1 MDPNR
6 AIGRDGT
13 ADTLRALEI
22 GAGAG
27 VETHAYPEH
36 DTSLTIRKRE
46 AARAHRTAG
55 QPTPQDIPSR
65 DILGIPIAMTHY
77 AQAMDVMDGM
87 VARRERGYVCA
98 VAVHAVMV
106 SQHDP
111 EMRRAV
117 TGSTLTVP
125 DGMPLVWAAN
135 LLGEDLRNRVYGPEL
150 MDRYCGRC
158 AERGHRVWLYG
169 GRDQGSLMQLAL
181 NLRRRHPGIEIVGG
195 YSPPFRPLSGEEE
208 DAIVDQINEAKP
220 DVVWVGIG
228 VPKQEKWMARMR
240 ERLDVPVMC
249 AVGAAFDFHAGR
261 ISQAPSWMQER
272 GLEWIYRIAQ
282 EPRRLLPRYLYYNP
296 AFMLAFAR
304 QLLRQR
310 GPLSSR
316 GSRVR

>member
-1 MDPNR
+1 MNTR
-6 AIGRDGT
+6 
-13 ADTLRALEI
+13 
-22 GAGAG
+22 
-27 VETHAYPEH
+27 AYPEQQP
-36 DTSLTIRKRE
+36 SLTIGKRE
-46 AARAHRTAG
+46 APRFERAAVL
-55 QPTPQDIPSR
+55 PTPADIPSR
-65 DILGIPIAMTHY
+65 EILGIPIAMTHY
-77 AQAMDVMDGM
+77 AQAMDVMDEM
-87 VARRERGYVCA
+87 ITHRERGYVCA

-135 LLGEDLRNRVYGPEL
+135 LLGENLQGRVYGPEL

-195 YSPPFRPLSGEEE
+195 YSPPFRPLTAEEE
-208 DAIVDQINEAKP
+208 DAIIEQINEARP

-228 VPKQEKWMARMR
+228 VPKQEKWMAHMR
-240 ERLDVPVMC
+240 PRLEAPVLC
-249 AVGAAFDFHAGR
+249 GVGAAFDFHAGR
-261 ISQAPSWMQER
+261 ISQAPPWMQER

-282 EPRRLLPRYLYYNP
+282 EPRRLLPRYLSYNP
-296 AFMLAFAR
+296 AFVAAFVR
-304 QLLRQR
+304 QL
-310 GPLSSR
+310 
-316 GSRVR
+316 VRERLARARS

>member
-1 MDPNR
+1 MHEPDSSLSIQ
-6 AIGRDGT
+6 AGRS
-13 ADTLRALEI
+13 A
-22 GAGAG
+22 
-27 VETHAYPEH
+27 P
-36 DTSLTIRKRE
+36 
-46 AARAHRTAG
+46 
-55 QPTPQDIPSR
+55 IPSLPSPDDVR
-65 DILGIPIAMTHY
+65 RCDVLGIPIAMTSY
-77 AQAMDVMDGM
+77 VEAMNVMDGM

-111 EMRRAV
+111 EMRAAV

-135 LLGEDLRNRVYGPEL
+135 SLGERLHSRVYGPEL
-150 MDRYCGRC
+150 MNRYCGRC

-195 YSPPFRPLSGEEE
+195 YSPPFRALSVEEE
-208 DAIVDQINEAKP
+208 DAIAAQINAAKP

-240 ERLDVPVMC
+240 ERLEAPVLC

-261 ISQAPSWMQER
+261 VSQAPSWMQDR
-272 GLEWIYRIAQ
+272 GLEWIYRLAQ

-296 AFMLAFAR
+296 AFVLSFAR
-304 QLLRQR
+304 QYA
-310 GPLSSR
+310 
-316 GSRVR
+316 GSRLRGRRSAG